1 MFSATVPRESFS
13 LKNISLSLFDNGRET
28 GSRFNSQKV
37 KFCFGVGVTEKSSQ
51 PHYFERETY
60 APLLMGTFHE

>member
-1 MFSATVPRESFS
+1 ME
-13 LKNISLSLFDNGRET
+13 GET
-28 GSRFNSQKV
+28 GSGFNSQKV

-51 PHYFERETY
+51 SHYFERETY